1 MAESRT
7 NARAS
12 RDAQESATPRSRVAL
27 RQRQLSS
34 VVGYVAIIAAIV
46 SPRGVFLFLVNA
58 SGGVMLFV
66 CRSLQRDGEQPELP
80 MWLFPWLFP
89 WLSYA
94 VVAAIVGLLV
104 SMGVDAELRPRLMA
118 SIASLA
124 FASAAWLPAAKRR
137 NADDGTRTGILA
149 AADVRALSGER

>member
-46 SPRGVFLFLVNA
+46 SPQGVFLFLVNA

-66 CRSLQRDGEQPELP
+66 CRSLQRDGEQPSLP
-80 MWLFPWLFP
+80 MWLFL

-94 VVAAIVGLLV
+94 VVAAIVGVLV
-104 SMGVDAELRPRLMA
+104 SMGVDAELRPQLMA

>member
-66 CRSLQRDGEQPELP
+66 CRSLQRDGEQPSLP
-80 MWLFPWLFP
+80 MWVFP

-104 SMGVDAELRPRLMA
+104 SMGVDAELRPQLMA

>member
-66 CRSLQRDGEQPELP
+66 CRSLQRDGEQPSLP
-80 MWLFPWLFP
+80 MWVFP

-94 VVAAIVGLLV
+94 VVAVIVGVLV
-104 SMGVDAELRPRLMA
+104 SMGVDAELRPQLMA

-149 AADVRALSGER
+149 AAEVRALSGER

>member
-12 RDAQESATPRSRVAL
+12 RDAQESAMPRSRVAL

-66 CRSLQRDGEQPELP
+66 CRSLQRDGEQPSLP
-80 MWLFPWLFP
+80 MWVFP

-104 SMGVDAELRPRLMA
+104 SMGVDAELRPQLMA

>member
-12 RDAQESATPRSRVAL
+12 RDTQESATPRSRLAL

-34 VVGYVAIIAAIV
+34 VVGYVAVIAAIV
-46 SPRGVFLFLVNA
+46 SPQGVFLFLVNA
-58 SGGVMLFV
+58 SGAVMLFV
-66 CRSLQRDGEQPELP
+66 CRSLHRNGEQPSLP
-80 MWLFPWLFP
+80 MWLFL

-94 VVAAIVGLLV
+94 VVAVIVGVLV
-104 SMGVDAELRPRLMA
+104 SMGVDAELRPQLMA

>member
-12 RDAQESATPRSRVAL
+12 RDTQESATPRSRLAL

-34 VVGYVAIIAAIV
+34 VVGYVAIVAAIV

-80 MWLFPWLFP
+80 MWRFP

-104 SMGVDAELRPRLMA
+104 SMGVDAELRPQLMA

>member
-12 RDAQESATPRSRVAL
+12 RDTQESATPRSRLAL

-34 VVGYVAIIAAIV
+34 VVGYVAVIAAIV
-46 SPRGVFLFLVNA
+46 SPQGVFLFLVNA
-58 SGGVMLFV
+58 SGAVMLFV
-66 CRSLQRDGEQPELP
+66 CRSLHRNGEQPSPP
-80 MWLFPWLFP
+80 MWLFP

-104 SMGVDAELRPRLMA
+104 SMGVDAELRPQLMA

>member
-27 RQRQLSS
+27 RQRQLSG

-66 CRSLQRDGEQPELP
+66 CRSLQRDGEQPSLP
-80 MWLFPWLFP
+80 MWVFP

-104 SMGVDAELRPRLMA
+104 SMGVDAELRPQLMA

>member
-46 SPRGVFLFLVNA
+46 SPQGVFLFLVNA
-58 SGGVMLFV
+58 SGAVMLFV
-66 CRSLQRDGEQPELP
+66 CRSLQRDGEQPSLP
-80 MWLFPWLFP
+80 MWVFP

-104 SMGVDAELRPRLMA
+104 SMGVDAELRPQLMA

>member
-66 CRSLQRDGEQPELP
+66 CRSLQRDGEHPSPP
-80 MWLFPWLFP
+80 MWLFP

-104 SMGVDAELRPRLMA
+104 SMGVDAELRPQLMA